1 MKITGVVIFGMM
13 VLNVMHFNNIER
25 KRIEAYIEPTDLK
38 AKNVSLSGCLLHS
51 GNLII

>member
-25 KRIEAYIEPTDLK
+25 KRIEPTDLK